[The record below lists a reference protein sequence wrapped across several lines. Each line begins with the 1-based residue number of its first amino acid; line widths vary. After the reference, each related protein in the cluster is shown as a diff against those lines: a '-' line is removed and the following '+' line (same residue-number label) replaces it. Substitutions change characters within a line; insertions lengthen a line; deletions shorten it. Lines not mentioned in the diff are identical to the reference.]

1 MDELKEARFWTA
13 GEGGSVRC
21 GVCPH
26 GCVVEEGRRGRCGVR
41 GNVGGRMRSLVWGR
55 AAAVA
60 VDPVEKKPLYHF
72 LPGGRVLSVGTLG
85 CNLSCRFCQNDGL
98 SRASAEEV
106 EALAGERALEPEEVA
121 AAARGRGV
129 PMVAFTYNEPAVWAE
144 WAAETAAAC
153 REVGVRSVAVTN
165 GYVAG
170 KAREAFFGAMDAA
183 NVDLK
188 AFSEGFYR
196 KQCGARL
203 GPVLETL
210 EWIRRESRCWLEVT
224 TLVIPGLNDSD
235 GELEALSGWV
245 AEKLGAETPLHLSA
259 FYGACEMAGA
269 APTPVGTL
277 LRARRI
283 AAGAG
288 LKHVYL
294 GTVRVEGGG
303 IRGARGAG
311 RCWWS
316 GRGSGRGCGGGK
328 GKGRRR
334 GGARCAGGGA
344 GGCGS
349 ENEKRKEKREK

>member
-106 EALAGERALEPEEVA
+106 EALAGERALEPGEVA

-129 PMVAFTYNEPAVWAE
+129 PMVAFTYNEPAVWEE

-153 REVGVRSVAVTN
+153 REAGVRSVAVTN

-294 GTVRVEGGG
+294 GNVRVEGGG
-303 IRGARGAG
+303 DTRCAGCGAVLVEREGVGARVRWGEGEGAAAAG
-311 RCWWS
+311 RCPVC
-316 GRGSGRGCGGGK
+316 GRRCGGVW
-328 GKGRRR
+328 
-334 GGARCAGGGA
+334 
-344 GGCGS
+344 
-349 ENEKRKEKREK
+349 E